1 MQLPEQ
7 SLALLL
13 GLCTSAPAGPLT
25 SYIFTIARNLPHGF
39 LGDSIH
45 KIAHKM
51 ANMWGKVSICTHK
64 HLRLSAGC

>member
-25 SYIFTIARNLPHGF
+25 SYISTIARNLPPGF
-39 LGDSIH
+39 LGDTIH
-45 KIAHKM
+45 KIAHSM
-51 ANMWGKVSICTHK
+51 TSLWGKVSRSNHK
-64 HLRLSAGC
+64 LLRLSV